1 MHKNLVQ
8 KIMSKVRIF
17 AGIYLNKV
25 YQGPYQ
31 VYVNLTD
38 ICNLNCLMCPVYS
51 PLVQK
56 DEQAHPKE
64 YLRRDVL
71 DNLSDSLTNLKVQLV
86 TITGGG
92 EPFLHPHLMDFV
104 RKLCRAKKDVT
115 IVTNGTIIKEEQLTE
130 LLRLDVNLRFSLIA
144 ASPEKYLEVH
154 PNQTAATFDRLKNT
168 LALIKDFRKKIPS
181 RSVVSILFV
190 IFKNNFHEMPIMLN
204 MGKEYNVD
212 FVHFKPTI
220 FPQEEMKGLFL
231 DDIDLKR
238 LRDIVESVQKTYEIS
253 STDLTSFSDELERNQ
268 KLIENHG
275 ISDQKRSTP
284 CYKGWT
290 FCWILA
296 NGDVVPCC
304 DCNIPLGN
312 INNETF
318 ESIWYSKKYYELRRS
333 MTTPHRGIINI
344 SACKCDTCKPDSEE
358 IRISKGLQFIRGR
371 GFRRKAI

>member
-1 MHKNLVQ
+1 
-8 KIMSKVRIF
+8 
-17 AGIYLNKV
+17 
-25 YQGPYQ
+25 
-31 VYVNLTD
+31 
-38 ICNLNCLMCPVYS
+38 
-51 PLVQK
+51 
-56 DEQAHPKE
+56 
-64 YLRRDVL
+64 
-71 DNLSDSLTNLKVQLV
+71 
-86 TITGGG
+86 
-92 EPFLHPHLMDFV
+92 
-104 RKLCRAKKDVT
+104 
-115 IVTNGTIIKEEQLTE
+115 
-130 LLRLDVNLRFSLIA
+130 
-144 ASPEKYLEVH
+144 
-154 PNQTAATFDRLKNT
+154 
-168 LALIKDFRKKIPS
+168 
-181 RSVVSILFV
+181 
-190 IFKNNFHEMPIMLN
+190 
-204 MGKEYNVD
+204 
-212 FVHFKPTI
+212 
-220 FPQEEMKGLFL
+220 MKGLFL